1 MKRSRPCPVPECRGE
16 VPKHR
21 FYCAKHYEL
30 VPQLFKDAIHKSY
43 LEMIAESRGS
53 AARAVSAG
61 TLRLAL
67 AYSYAVVCEKLG
79 LPVPGMKQEA
89 PKKDLAAAIKGT
101 LNG

>member
-1 MKRSRPCPVPECRGE
+1 MLPTQSTLV
-16 VPKHR
+16 
-21 FYCAKHYEL
+21 YE
-30 VPQLFKDAIHKSY
+30 A
-43 LEMIAESRGS
+43 GS
-53 AARAVSAG
+53 TTVAAG

>member
-43 LEMIAESRGS
+43 VEMTA
-53 AARAVSAG
+53 AARGTDERSVAAG

-79 LPVPGMKQEA
+79 LPVPGMNVPA
-89 PKKDLAAAIKGT
+89 VARDLATAIKGV
-101 LNG
+101 LK